1 MDQHHH
7 PPIIPI
13 SGSRFFEPGTAQRP
27 RVARLL
33 PPKNHDG
40 VMLKHDSFEPSG
52 ELSHVYDHPGMGAN
66 PDLFGAFGRP
76 HRELDLPTVDFRQ
89 SASPLTKRPTGVAA
103 RWRTLTAVPTAL
115 SPGSR

>member
-1 MDQHHH
+1 VDQHHGTR
-7 PPIIPI
+7 PLCPIPL
-13 SGSRFFEPGTAQRP
+13 SRLFESAAATACSRL
-27 RVARLL
+27 VAA
-33 PPKNHDG
+33 KNYDG
-40 VMLKHDSFEPSG
+40 FALKHASFEPSG

-89 SASPLTKRPTGVAA
+89 SASPLTKRPSGVAA

-115 SPGSR
+115 SAGSR